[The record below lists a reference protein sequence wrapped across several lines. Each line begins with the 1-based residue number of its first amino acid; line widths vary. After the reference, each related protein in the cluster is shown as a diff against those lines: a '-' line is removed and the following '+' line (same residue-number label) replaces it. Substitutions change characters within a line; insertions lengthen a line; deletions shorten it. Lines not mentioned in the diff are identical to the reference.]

1 MTNINDTE
9 LRRAIAEAAKSV
21 DVKSKGKSALAE
33 IIVKTLNPNFL
44 TLDLFSSFMPV
55 VQLNPGDSVMHK
67 VRKGKYPVRSMVP
80 GSKHL
85 VDTVVN
91 QDKAAFMMDQ
101 IIVGTQASMWEMESG
116 DLAAVGQIRT
126 EFANTL
132 REAIAV
138 RVFNLLNTVWNA
150 STTPSNYTDA
160 SSTGVTRTVLDN
172 AIEELLDRAPTV
184 KAIFGTRKALN
195 PIYDFATSVPVNVQ
209 AGGTAIPT
217 PQFTEF
223 YTRNLITTYK
233 GIPVV
238 QIPQQF
244 ENSLPDIR
252 GRQVPTDKIVL
263 VGEDAGS
270 IALMGGVEYQDYTDF
285 TTQPANY
292 VLHAWQQ
299 YALLVD
305 AVDRIFVIKGNT

>member
-1 MTNINDTE
+1 MTHMNETE
-9 LRRAIAEAAKSV
+9 LRRAVAEAAKSV
-21 DVKSKGKSALAE
+21 EKSKGRSALAE
-33 IIVKTLNPNFL
+33 IIVKTLNPDFL
-44 TLDLFSSFMPV
+44 TLDLFRSFMPV
-55 VQLNPGDSVMHK
+55 RQLNPGDSVMHK

-80 GSKHL
+80 GTKHL

-91 QDKAAFMMDQ
+91 QDKAAFMFDQ
-101 IIVGTQASMWEMESG
+101 IIVGTQANMLEMESG
-116 DLAAVGQIRT
+116 DLQTVGEMRS
-126 EFANTL
+126 EFAATL
-132 REAIAV
+132 EEEVSV
-138 RVFNLLNTVWNA
+138 RVFGLLNTVWNS

-160 SSTGVTRTVLDN
+160 SSTGITRTVLDN
-172 AIEELLDRAPTV
+172 AIESLLDRAPSV
-184 KAIFGTRKALN
+184 KAILGTRKALY

-209 AGGTAIPT
+209 TGGTAIPT
-217 PQFTEF
+217 QQFTEF
-223 YTRNLITTYK
+223 YGRNLITTYK

-252 GRQVPTDKIVL
+252 AKKIPTDKVVL
-263 VGEDAGS
+263 VGEDAGT
-270 IALMGGVEYQDYTDF
+270 IALMGGVQYQDYTDY